1 MNIVEMLAQE
11 MHLKPENVK
20 NVVELIDEGCTIP
33 FIARYRKERTGSM
46 DDQVLRLLSERL
58 EYLRQLEERK
68 GEIAKTLG
76 EQGVL
81 SAELQKALDAAKTL
95 TEAED
100 IYRPYRPK
108 RRTRAAIARE
118 KGLSQLA
125 ESIKEQT
132 LGNPKFWAKNYVTD
146 EMDEDAALSGALDIL
161 AEEISDDAA
170 ARKQLREVL
179 QRTAVLHT
187 EAADPEKQS
196 VYTMYYGR
204 TEPLARVPAHR
215 ALAINRGEKEG
226 FLRVSVETDDGRM
239 EGLLRRRFVKASN
252 PSAQLVGKACDDAF
266 GRLMMPSLER
276 ELRNDLTES
285 AQEQAIS
292 VFASN
297 LRALL
302 LQPPMRGRV
311 TLGLDPA
318 YRTGCKIAVV
328 DPTGKVLDTA
338 VVYPTPPQKRIEDA
352 ERTLTALIRRHGV
365 TAIAIGNGTA
375 SREAEQFVCGLIE
388 KLGGD
393 IGYVMVSEAGASVY
407 SASPLAAAEFPQYD
421 VSLRSAVSI
430 ARRLQDPLA
439 ELIKIDPKAI
449 GVGQYQHDMPQ
460 KRLGQALDGVVEDCV
475 NAVGVDLN
483 TASCELLS
491 RVSGLSTAVSRGI
504 VSYRE
509 ENGPFRSRRELLKVP
524 KLGKKTFEQCAGFLR
539 IVGGEEPLDG
549 TAIHP
554 ESYAAAGA
562 LLTACGCR
570 KKVQKNGSVPG
581 ILKAAE
587 EKGFAAL
594 SAELAVGE
602 PTLRDIAAELER
614 PGRDLRDD
622 LPQPVLR
629 RDVLSMAD
637 LQEGMELT
645 GTVRNVVDF
654 GAFVDIGVHE
664 DGLVHVSQFPTRV
677 SHPSQAVRVG
687 DVVKVR
693 VLSVDQ
699 QKKRIALTM
708 RPKDAL

>member
-68 GEIAKTLG
+68 GEIAKALG

-226 FLRVSVETDDGRM
+226 FLRVSVEADDGRM

-266 GRLMMPSLER
+266 GRLLMPSLER

-338 VVYPTPPQKRIEDA
+338 VVYPTPPQKRIGDA

>member
-1 MNIVEMLAQE
+1 MLAQE

-68 GEIAKTLG
+68 GEIAKALG

-226 FLRVSVETDDGRM
+226 FLRVSVEADDGRM

-504 VSYRE
+504 ISYRE

-581 ILKAAE
+581 ILKVAE

-602 PTLRDIAAELER
+602 PTLRDIAVELER

-664 DGLVHVSQFPTRV
+664 DGLVHVSQFPMRV

>member
-1 MNIVEMLAQE
+1 MLAQE

-68 GEIAKTLG
+68 DEIAKTLG

-226 FLRVSVETDDGRM
+226 FLRVSVEADDGRM

-562 LLTACGCR
+562 LLMACGCR

-629 RDVLSMAD
+629 RDVMSMAD

>member
-58 EYLRQLEERK
+58 EYLRQMEERK
-68 GEIAKTLG
+68 GEIAKALG

-226 FLRVSVETDDGRM
+226 FLRVSVEADDGRM

-266 GRLMMPSLER
+266 
-276 ELRNDLTES
+276 
-285 AQEQAIS
+285 
-292 VFASN
+292 
-297 LRALL
+297 
-302 LQPPMRGRV
+302 
-311 TLGLDPA
+311 
-318 YRTGCKIAVV
+318 
-328 DPTGKVLDTA
+328 
-338 VVYPTPPQKRIEDA
+338 DA
-352 ERTLTALIRRHGV
+352 
-365 TAIAIGNGTA
+365 
-375 SREAEQFVCGLIE
+375 
-388 KLGGD
+388 
-393 IGYVMVSEAGASVY
+393 
-407 SASPLAAAEFPQYD
+407 
-421 VSLRSAVSI
+421 
-430 ARRLQDPLA
+430 
-439 ELIKIDPKAI
+439 
-449 GVGQYQHDMPQ
+449 
-460 KRLGQALDGVVEDCV
+460 
-475 NAVGVDLN
+475 
-483 TASCELLS
+483 
-491 RVSGLSTAVSRGI
+491 
-504 VSYRE
+504 
-509 ENGPFRSRRELLKVP
+509 
-524 KLGKKTFEQCAGFLR
+524 
-539 IVGGEEPLDG
+539 
-549 TAIHP
+549 
-554 ESYAAAGA
+554 
-562 LLTACGCR
+562 
-570 KKVQKNGSVPG
+570 
-581 ILKAAE
+581 
-587 EKGFAAL
+587 
-594 SAELAVGE
+594 
-602 PTLRDIAAELER
+602 
-614 PGRDLRDD
+614 
-622 LPQPVLR
+622 
-629 RDVLSMAD
+629 
-637 LQEGMELT
+637 
-645 GTVRNVVDF
+645 
-654 GAFVDIGVHE
+654 
-664 DGLVHVSQFPTRV
+664 
-677 SHPSQAVRVG
+677 
-687 DVVKVR
+687 
-693 VLSVDQ
+693 
-699 QKKRIALTM
+699 
-708 RPKDAL
+708 

>member
-68 GEIAKTLG
+68 GEIAKALG

-226 FLRVSVETDDGRM
+226 FLRVSVEADDGRM

-266 GRLMMPSLER
+266 GRLRMPSLER

-594 SAELAVGE
+594 SVELAVGE

>member
-1 MNIVEMLAQE
+1 MLAQE

-68 GEIAKTLG
+68 GEIAKALG

-226 FLRVSVETDDGRM
+226 FLRVSVEADDGRM

-693 VLSVDQ
+693 VLSADQ

>member
-1 MNIVEMLAQE
+1 MLAQE

-68 GEIAKTLG
+68 GEIAKALG

-226 FLRVSVETDDGRM
+226 FLRVSVEADDGRM

-407 SASPLAAAEFPQYD
+407 SASALAAAEFPQYD

>member
-68 GEIAKTLG
+68 GEIAKALG

-226 FLRVSVETDDGRM
+226 FLRVSVEADDGRM

-266 GRLMMPSLER
+266 GRLLMPSLER

-302 LQPPMRGRV
+302 LQPPMRGHV

-338 VVYPTPPQKRIEDA
+338 VVYPTPPQKRIEAA

-375 SREAEQFVCGLIE
+375 SREAEEFVCGLIE

-491 RVSGLSTAVSRGI
+491 RVSGLSSAVSRGI

-664 DGLVHVSQFPTRV
+664 DGLVHVTQFPTRV

>member
-1 MNIVEMLAQE
+1 MLAQE

-68 GEIAKTLG
+68 GEIAKTLD

-226 FLRVSVETDDGRM
+226 FLRVSVEADDGRM

-266 GRLMMPSLER
+266 GRLLMPSLER

-602 PTLRDIAAELER
+602 LTLRDIAAELER

>member
-68 GEIAKTLG
+68 GEIAKALG

-226 FLRVSVETDDGRM
+226 FLRVSVEADDGRM

-504 VSYRE
+504 ISYRE

-581 ILKAAE
+581 ILKVAE

-602 PTLRDIAAELER
+602 PTLRDIAVELER

-664 DGLVHVSQFPTRV
+664 DGLVHVSQFPMRV

>member
-68 GEIAKTLG
+68 DEIAKTLG

-226 FLRVSVETDDGRM
+226 FLRVSVEADDGRM

-352 ERTLTALIRRHGV
+352 ERMLTALIRRHGV

-393 IGYVMVSEAGASVY
+393 IGYVMVSDAGASVY

-664 DGLVHVSQFPTRV
+664 DGLVHVSQFPMRV